1 MKFKIQL
8 MKKIFLILF
17 LSVFS
22 LGIAQ
27 KNKKTGSKAKV
38 VAEKETVIIYTLQ
51 EAETSNEPRIIAGFI
66 KQNPGHEKTD
76 ALKRRLINII
86 MADNSIEAKPTIKPL
101 SKDNIEKIV
110 SNNELN
116 KGKNFAANKTSSE
129 KNVSLASAGSNKK
142 SEVSEQGKKTASM
155 LSHIFNNDPNDKEA
169 YINIKNKSKCN
180 LIVKI
185 SGNKYYNLEVPARGQ
200 NFVMVEK
207 GEYILT
213 TQVCDAKYSS
223 LKKIQKDIQ
232 IELNV
237 AE

>member
-1 MKFKIQL
+1 MKNFFLI
-8 MKKIFLILF
+8 IFLSI
-17 LSVFS
+17 FS

-27 KNKKTGSKAKV
+27 KKKKGTSKTKA
-38 VAEKETVIIYTLQ
+38 VAEKETVIIYTLE
-51 EAETSNEPRIIAGFI
+51 EAESSSEPRIIAGFI

-76 ALKRRLINII
+76 ALKRRLMDII

-101 SKDNIEKIV
+101 SKSKVEKIV

-116 KGKNFAANKTSSE
+116 KGKNLAVNTSSE
-129 KNVSLASAGSNKK
+129 KNVNLASTGSRKK
-142 SEVSEQGKKTASM
+142 SEPSEHAKKTASM
-155 LSHIFNNDPNDKEA
+155 LSHIFNHDPNDKEA

-185 SGNKYYNLEVPARGQ
+185 SGNKYYNVDVPARGQ
-200 NFVMVEK
+200 NFIMVDK
-207 GEYILT
+207 GEYVLT

-223 LKKIQKDIQ
+223 LKKIQRDIQ

-237 AE
+237 AD